1 MCFFPTVLAVFR
13 HSLPLDVLWLPPG
26 SHWLAAGIFSPRS
39 FELSQCKG
47 VLRAFVFALLE
58 INTLGNELH
67 LPPAK

>member
-1 MCFFPTVLAVFR
+1 MLVPTVLVVFR
-13 HSLPLDVLWLPPG
+13 HSLSLDVLWLSAA
-26 SHWLAAGIFSPRS
+26 SHWLAAGIISPCS

-58 INTLGNELH
+58 INTLGNELR

>member
-1 MCFFPTVLAVFR
+1 MLLPAALVVFG
-13 HSLPLDVLWLPPG
+13 HSLSLDIPWLSPG
-26 SHWLAAGIFSPRS
+26 SHWWAAGIISPCA